1 MENLKLYVGTVC
13 PFCKRVEKFIED
25 NKIEGV
31 EIVNVDENS
40 QARETLIEKGGKK
53 QVPALDIDGKIM
65 YESLDIMNYLKT
77 NKGA

>member
-1 MENLKLYVGTVC
+1 MENLRLFIGTVC

-31 EIVNVDENS
+31 ELVNIDENV
-40 QARETLIEKGGKK
+40 QAREELIEKGGKK
-53 QVPALDIDGKIM
+53 QVPALDLGDKIM

-77 NKGA
+77 KGE